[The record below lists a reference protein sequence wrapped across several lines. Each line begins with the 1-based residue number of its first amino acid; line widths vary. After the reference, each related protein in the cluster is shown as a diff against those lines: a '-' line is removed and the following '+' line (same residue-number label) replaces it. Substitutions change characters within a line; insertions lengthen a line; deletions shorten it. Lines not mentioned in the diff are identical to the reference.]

1 MTLFAALA
9 LVAVACGAEEVA
21 GPGTTHVDR
30 PGTTTTITL
39 PGATQQELLAEAR
52 LVWATNRPDSY
63 ELTYVLDCECD
74 SGPWYVQVEGNE
86 TVLAGRVV
94 PEPGAVAP
102 YQSVEAIFTA
112 IEIALAD
119 TEFPV
124 DVEYDE
130 NLGYPRSYI
139 YNEPGLA
146 YDAGF
151 VLEVTGF
158 EANPSPGDAEQREA
172 FANALRRW
180 ETAGIVDY
188 EYQFTRN
195 CFCPRE
201 FTGPYA
207 ASVQNGEVTLATL
220 DGVDLFDIEML
231 EIGRYDEIIQTVD
244 DVFAE
249 VERALREA
257 DSFNAEYHPQLGYPT
272 EVWIDWDLRTADEEV
287 GYVIRFLADAGNL
300 PDSCSTDSWEAALVE
315 QPDLP
320 EPVARTRAALFDAA
334 MNCDFA
340 SLMAISNG
348 GDHPVETS
356 FGGSGAEV
364 FAKEENRGV
373 PAMRR
378 LVEHLNLGYASDEP
392 SLTSYVWP
400 AAFDDL
406 TSPYGDGISAADY
419 AALLELYTVEGLEE
433 SFASFDGFAGYRVV
447 IGADGQ
453 WLFAIA
459 GD

>member
-1 MTLFAALA
+1 MKMTLFAALA

-30 PGTTTTITL
+30 PATTTAITL

-231 EIGRYDEIIQTVD
+231 EIGRYDEIIQSVD

-249 VERALREA
+249 VERAVVGIGGVQDRRHVSPAERPVARVAVDHCSPSAEGFVYQGIQLLGPAHAGRKQRVLGDGVDQVACGPRVVGPIRPTSWPTLRRRRECSVRRCRA
-257 DSFNAEYHPQLGYPT
+257 CRPRASGACGGG
-272 EVWIDWDLRTADEEV
+272 R
-287 GYVIRFLADAGNL
+287 RL
-300 PDSCSTDSWEAALVE
+300 PAC
-315 QPDLP
+315 
-320 EPVARTRAALFDAA
+320 ARTRAAR
-334 MNCDFA
+334 A
-340 SLMAISNG
+340 SSRC
-348 GDHPVETS
+348 
-356 FGGSGAEV
+356 GS
-364 FAKEENRGV
+364 
-373 PAMRR
+373 RR
-378 LVEHLNLGYASDEP
+378 SRR
-392 SLTSYVWP
+392 
-400 AAFDDL
+400 
-406 TSPYGDGISAADY
+406 SPPCSP
-419 AALLELYTVEGLEE
+419 T
-433 SFASFDGFAGYRVV
+433 
-447 IGADGQ
+447 
-453 WLFAIA
+453 
-459 GD
+459 